1 MATTLLTRPSSAS
14 VASTGI
20 LSRVL
25 AGASRETGNPRALA
39 HGLSVVICTRRR
51 PRSLARCLDGIAASS
66 LRPNRLFVIDASPD
80 RETEL
85 HVAYRADLEALAGGV
100 EYVRVARNLAG
111 LTRQRNFALDLI
123 ATDAVAFFD
132 DDVVLGEGCLAEMEQ
147 VLRSDARIVGVGAVA
162 PTESGAPGRLH
173 RVRRVLG
180 IVDGLT
186 PGRYCRS
193 GMSIAWRGLD
203 RGRPVV
209 DVEWL
214 PGYAMLWRTA
224 DAREVRFDEGFAGY
238 ANGEDLDFGLRMSR
252 RGRLVIATHASLRHE
267 HVAAGRPDPYRL
279 GRMTV
284 ENAWVIQHRAL
295 PARTWRDTARF
306 AWAFGVDTIVQTAAL
321 ASPPGPSW
329 RIAHARGRLASL
341 VRLLAGN
348 GQQRPLVY

>member
-1 MATTLLTRPSSAS
+1 MATTLLTRPSTAG
-14 VASTGI
+14 VASTGV

-25 AGASRETGNPRALA
+25 AGTPRETGLPRVLA

-51 PRSLARCLDGIAASS
+51 PRSLARCLDALAASGS
-66 LRPNRLFVIDASPD
+66 RPDRLFVIDASPD

-85 HVAYRADLEALAGGV
+85 HVAYRTDLDTLAGGV
-100 EYVRVARNLAG
+100 EYVRVARRLAG
-111 LTRQRNFALDLI
+111 LTRQRNFALDLV

-132 DDVVLGEGCLAEMEQ
+132 DDVVLGEGCLAEMER
-147 VLRSDARIVGVGAVA
+147 VLRADAGVVGVGAVA
-162 PTESGAPGRLH
+162 PTESGSPGRLH
-173 RVRRVLG
+173 RVRRLLG

-193 GMSIAWRGLD
+193 GMSVAWRGLD

-209 DVEWL
+209 EVEWL

-224 DAREVRFDEGFAGY
+224 DAREARFDESFAGY
-238 ANGEDLDFGLRMSR
+238 ANGEDLDFGLRMAR
-252 RGRLVIATHASLRHE
+252 RGRLVIAAHAALRHE

-279 GRMTV
+279 GCMTV

-306 AWAFGVDTIVQTAAL
+306 AWAFGVDTLVQTAAL

-329 RIAHARGRLASL
+329 RLAHARGRLAGLARMLGMRRRAL
-341 VRLLAGN
+341 VR
-348 GQQRPLVY
+348 